1 MVDFS
6 LPEEVIDLQKLAR
19 EFATKEIRPAEA
31 KLDAMGN
38 PEEAFRSDVY
48 RSVVKSIHEIGFHK
62 ATVPGEAGGL
72 GLSGVASC
80 VIEEELAFGGAG
92 LASRALI
99 APIGASVIAGSGIAS
114 KHPFYKE
121 YVEAFVEDTE
131 GIHSGCWAIT
141 EPGRGSDF
149 LKVDGETT
157 FGTTATRDAISGKWT
172 INGAKAAWV
181 TNGWEADIILLM
193 ATARPE
199 MGMEGTAVFLLPGDL
214 PGISRGKPLNKLG
227 MRALNQAEI
236 FFDEVEVPEEFLL
249 FDAGPAYPM
258 LLEMIVTA
266 GNTAVATLAVGVTR
280 AAYETALQYSKE
292 RVQGGKPIFEHQLI
306 AMKLFDAF
314 RDIEAARAL
323 IWKSAWLME
332 TNRPDLRVAFAAR
345 SMACNMALKVTA
357 EMVQILGGYGISKE
371 HPVEK
376 FYRDVKLLQIMDGT
390 LERISLTAAARL

>member
-1 MVDFS
+1 MVDFA
-6 LPEEVIDLQKLAR
+6 LPEEVVDLQKLAR
-19 EFATKEIRPAEA
+19 EFAINEIRPAEA
-31 KLDAMGN
+31 KLDAMSN
-38 PEEAFRSDVY
+38 PEDAFTSETY
-48 RSVVKSIHEIGFHK
+48 RSVVKKMHEIGLHK
-62 ATVPGEAGGL
+62 STVPSEAGGL
-72 GLSGVASC
+72 GLSGVASY

-99 APIGASVIAGSGIAS
+99 APIGASVIAGSGIAA

-121 YVEAFVEDTE
+121 YVEAFVDDTE
-131 GIHSGCWAIT
+131 GRHSGCWAIT

-149 LKVDGETT
+149 LKIDAETT
-157 FGTTATRDAISGKWT
+157 FATSATRNSGNGTWT

-193 ATARPE
+193 ATAKPE

-236 FFDEVEVPEEFLL
+236 FFDDVEVPEEFLL

-258 LLEMIVTA
+258 LLEMIVTG
-266 GNTAVATLAVGVTR
+266 GNTAVATLAVGVAR
-280 AAYETALQYSKE
+280 AAYETALAYSKE

-314 RDIEAARAL
+314 RDIEASRAL
-323 IWKSAWLME
+323 IWKSAWLIE
-332 TNRPDLRVAFAAR
+332 SNRPDLRVAFAAR
-345 SMACNMALKVTA
+345 SMACNMAMRVTA
-357 EMVQILGGYGISKE
+357 EMVQVLGGYGISKE
-371 HPVEK
+371 YPVEK

-390 LERISLTAAARL
+390 LERISLTAATRL